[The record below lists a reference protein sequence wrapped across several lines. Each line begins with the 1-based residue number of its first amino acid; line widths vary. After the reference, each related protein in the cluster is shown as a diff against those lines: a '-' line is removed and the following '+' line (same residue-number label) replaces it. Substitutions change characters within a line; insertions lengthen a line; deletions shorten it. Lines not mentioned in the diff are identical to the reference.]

1 MSMKTSKLNKTKA
14 AKKKNVL
21 TYSPIVP
28 QCYKPIWSDNP
39 PKKVTAEDKKLF
51 DSLGKKPLGVI
62 NEYVLQSGRI
72 TGKSTTCAEY
82 AFFRFLTVPGAN
94 IVVTRAEQNDI
105 RNTVYAAF
113 EKIIFQFTNGK
124 PKGLFKLSKSPYE
137 ITNLTNGNRIIFLA
151 INGDVNRSKGLEI
164 PNGYID
170 VVWHEECNEN
180 DDFVFVDSANK
191 TFLRFFTKDSKILYA
206 FNTEQIPAHWSNI
219 KFKELIRA
227 GKAIKV
233 YGTWVDIAKLLD
245 VATIQKILEDREND
259 IDYYRWQYLGHVVM
273 LKGLVFR
280 QFKRSKHIVID
291 LGDLNTLQ
299 DSISSIIVS
308 IDGANKND
316 ATACGALCVLNDGR
330 ILVLDALYYD
340 PLKEG
345 QIDDVNLSKLIC
357 EWWQK
362 FLIKYPRLKWKMT
375 FGTVDNANW
384 NLLQML
390 QGTTTLG
397 YFDWIPATDKK
408 VLRDTKRL
416 QNMFGQD
423 LILLYC
429 PADRTTDCWQ
439 GRDELEAYVYDEKT
453 GEIAKNQRDH
463 FIDMLKYGTF
473 AYMHP
478 NIYNIEAIT

>member
-1 MSMKTSKLNKTKA
+1 MSTQNKRKLTL
-14 AKKKNVL
+14 KKNAL
-21 TYSPIVP
+21 IFNPIVP
-28 QCYKPIWSDNP
+28 SCYKPIWDSNP
-39 PKKVTAEDKKLF
+39 PKKVTAEDKKIF
-51 DSLGKKPLGVI
+51 ASLGKEPLGVI

-72 TGKSTTCAEY
+72 TGKTTTAADYC
-82 AFFRFLTVPGAN
+82 FFRFLTIPGAN

-105 RNTVYAAF
+105 RSTVYAAF
-113 EKIIFQFTNGK
+113 EKIIFKLTNGK
-124 PKGLFKLSKSPYE
+124 PKGLFKMNKSPFE
-137 ITNLTNGNRIIFLA
+137 IVNLVNGNRIIFLA
-151 INGDVNRSKGLEI
+151 INADVNRSKGLEI
-164 PNGYID
+164 PIGYID

-180 DDFVFVDSANK
+180 DGFVYIDSANK
-191 TFLRFFTKDSKILYA
+191 TFLRFFKKESKIIYA

-219 KFKELIRA
+219 KFKELIHS

-245 VATIQKILEDREND
+245 TATIQKILEDRAND
-259 IDYYRWQYLGHVVM
+259 LDYYRWQYLGHVVM
-273 LKGLVFR
+273 MKGLVFR
-280 QFKRSKHIVID
+280 QFKRNKHIVLELGNID
-291 LGDLNTLQ
+291 VLQ
-299 DSISSIIVS
+299 DSIASIILS

-330 ILVLDALYYD
+330 ILVLDSLYYD

-357 EWWQK
+357 EWWTK
-362 FLIKYPRLKWKMT
+362 FLFKYPRLKFKQT

-390 QGTTTLG
+390 QGTSTLG
-397 YFDWIPATDKK
+397 YFDWIPATNKK

-416 QNMFGQD
+416 QNLFGQD
-423 LILLYC
+423 IILLYC
-429 PADRTTDCWQ
+429 PADKSTDCWQ
-439 GRDELEAYVYDEKT
+439 GRDELESYVYDEKT

-478 NIYNIEAIT
+478 NIYNIEANIYT